1 MTCRSVPQSK
11 TDTCRGSYA
20 IPRVPHPSPKTDT
33 PAASTTRVTTHTRDG
48 PTRSTT
54 TPRMSAALSRLAAN
68 ARHLRPTAAPPARA
82 LHRCPWPDATATAD
96 DSRRTATACTH
107 RTHTREE
114 RPRSTGQDTYHS
126 FSTQSSRRTLLPQL
140 LHAELETVFRVGTEF
155 HEIADDALDTRRED
169 DQSLPLHAICHLGLN
184 ANDGQPTPHA
194 LARL

>member
-1 MTCRSVPQSK
+1 MSIGTTVENRHVP
-11 TDTCRGSYA
+11 RILYY
-20 IPRVPHPSPKTDT
+20 PSGTAPISQDGH
-33 PAASTTRVTTHTRDG
+33 TRCVDDTTHTRDG
-48 PTRSTT
+48 PSRSTT

-68 ARHLRPTAAPPARA
+68 AVIRLPGTHYGPR
-82 LHRCPWPDATATAD
+82 LHRPHEHCTGARGQTHGHETQT
-96 DSRRTATACTH
+96 DSRRTNQTATACTH
-107 RTHTREE
+107 KR
-114 RPRSTGQDTYHS
+114 RSGHSYHS

-140 LHAELETVFRVGTEF
+140 LHTELETVFRVGTEF

>member
-1 MTCRSVPQSK
+1 MCRSVPQSK
-11 TDTCRGSYA
+11 TDTCRGSYT

-33 PAASTTRVTTHTRDG
+33 PAASTTRHTPETVLVGQR
-48 PTRSTT
+48 R
-54 TPRMSAALSRLAAN
+54 RLACPP
-68 ARHLRPTAAPPARA
+68 RCRVSPPTPVIRLPGTHYGPR
-82 LHRCPWPDATATAD
+82 LHRPHEHCTGARGQTHGHETQT
-96 DSRRTATACTH
+96 DSRRTNQTATACTH
-107 RTHTREE
+107 KR
-114 RPRSTGQDTYHS
+114 RSGHSYHS

-140 LHAELETVFRVGTEF
+140 LHTELETVFRVGTEF